1 MNKKNA
7 LEVAAIAIRQCGK
20 RELFA
25 FAVDGKRLHEFAQIS
40 RLGRAN
46 DETIAGYQRP
56 EVISHIAEIRNY
68 LESEAPMLPN
78 AIVVA
83 FDPTVRFHS
92 LSPGGNGNGP
102 RHGHL
107 VIPLPEDEAT
117 AKPAWIVDGQQRAA
131 AIRDACVASFPVFVT
146 GFITDSV
153 AEQRE
158 QFILVNSTKPLPKGL
173 IYELLP
179 ATDIRL
185 STQFERKRFP
195 AYLLERLNYDSRSPL
210 HLAIQTPT
218 NPFVDFSARNRRGF
232 VNGGG
237 RRSSL
242 VPEGKAALGEEK
254 APQRAA
260 SERSKVQGFIKDNS
274 ILRMLENSL
283 HDGALYRC
291 RLQRDGE
298 MDTERMLQL
307 LFNFWGA
314 VVRVFDEA
322 WELPPARSRLTHG
335 VGIISMGHVMDAIA
349 DRYRTKGIPT
359 VDQFGAD
366 LKPLK
371 ELCCWTNGHWD
382 FGSGRVR
389 KWDEVQNTTKDIQLV
404 ANYLLVQYKR
414 LVWSK

>member
-1 MNKKNA
+1 MNKKEC
-7 LEVAAIAIRQCGK
+7 LEVPAIAIRQCDR

-25 FAVDGKRLHEFAQIS
+25 FAVDGKRLHEFAQVS
-40 RLGRAN
+40 RLGR
-46 DETIAGYQRP
+46 DDHESIAGYQRP

-83 FDPTVRFHS
+83 FDGRVSFRP
-92 LSPGGNGNGP
+92 LPGNGRGNRA

-107 VIPLPEDEAT
+107 VIPLVQEAGA

-131 AIRDACVASFPVFVT
+131 AIRDARVDSFPVFVT

-179 ATDIRL
+179 GTDVHLATQL
-185 STQFERKRFP
+185 ERKRFP

-210 HLAIQTPT
+210 HLAVQTPT
-218 NPFVDFSARNRRGF
+218 NPFVDSSARNRRGF
-232 VNGGG
+232 GAAANQGIAAAVENGE
-237 RRSSL
+237 
-242 VPEGKAALGEEK
+242 PHEA
-254 APQRAA
+254 
-260 SERSKVQGFIKDNS
+260 KVQGFIKDNS
-274 ILRMLENSL
+274 MLRMLENSL

-291 RLQRDGE
+291 RLERDGE
-298 MDTERMLQL
+298 MDTERMLKV

-314 VVRVFDEA
+314 VVRVFGDA
-322 WELPPARSRLTHG
+322 WGLPPVRSRLTHG

-349 DRYRTKGIPT
+349 DRYRASGIPST
-359 VDQFGAD
+359 EEFAAD
-366 LKPLK
+366 LRPL
-371 ELCCWTNGHWD
+371 EGLCCWTNGHWD
-382 FGSGRVR
+382 FGAGQVR
-389 KWDEVQNTTKDIQLV
+389 KWNEVQNTTKDIQLV

-414 LVWSK
+414 LVWATSAR

>member
-1 MNKKNA
+1 MSKKEC
-7 LEVAAIAIRQCGK
+7 LEVPAIAIKQSDR
-20 RELFA
+20 RDLFA
-25 FAVDGKRLHEFAQIS
+25 FAVDGKRLHEFAQVS
-40 RLGRAN
+40 RLGR
-46 DETIAGYQRP
+46 DDHESIAGYQRP

-83 FDPTVRFHS
+83 FDNRVSFRP
-92 LSPGGNGNGP
+92 LPGNGRGNGA

-107 VIPLPEDEAT
+107 VIPLVQEDGV

-131 AIRDACVASFPVFVT
+131 AIRDARVDAFPVFVT
-146 GFITDSV
+146 GFITESV

-179 ATDIRL
+179 ATDVHL
-185 STQFERKRFP
+185 ASQLERKRFP
-195 AYLLERLNYDSRSPL
+195 AYLLERMNYDSRSPL

-218 NPFVDFSARNRRGF
+218 NPFIDFSARNRRGF
-232 VNGGG
+232 GSSGGQG
-237 RRSSL
+237 AN
-242 VPEGKAALGEEK
+242 VLGT
-254 APQRAA
+254 AGGHSA
-260 SERSKVQGFIKDNS
+260 KVQGFIKDNS
-274 ILRMLENSL
+274 VLRMLENSL

-291 RLQRDGE
+291 RLERDGE
-298 MDTERMLQL
+298 MDTERMLKV

-314 VVRVFDEA
+314 AVKVFEGA
-322 WELPPARSRLTHG
+322 WELPPTRSRFTHG

-349 DRYRTKGIPT
+349 DRYRAKGIPST
-359 VDQFGAD
+359 EEFEAD

-371 ELCCWTNGHWD
+371 NLCCWTDGHWD
-382 FGSGRVR
+382 FGSGTVR
-389 KWDEVQNTTKDIQLV
+389 KWNEVQNTTKDIQMV

-414 LVWSK
+414 LVWSR

>member
-1 MNKKNA
+1 MSKKEC
-7 LEVAAIAIRQCGK
+7 LELPAIAIKQCDK

-25 FAVDGKRLHEFAQIS
+25 FAVDGKRLHEFAQVS
-40 RLGRAN
+40 RLGRGD
-46 DETIAGYQRP
+46 DEVIAGYQRP

-83 FDPTVRFHS
+83 FDTSVRFRPLTGS
-92 LSPGGNGNGP
+92 GRGNGT

-107 VIPLPEDEAT
+107 VIPLPADGAA

-131 AIRDACVASFPVFVT
+131 AIRDARVETFLVFVT

-179 ATDIRL
+179 STDVHLATQL
-185 STQFERKRFP
+185 ERKRFP

-210 HLAIQTPT
+210 HLAVQTPT

-232 VNGGG
+232 GAAAINGASGLASGG
-237 RRSSL
+237 TI
-242 VPEGKAALGEEK
+242 AA
-254 APQRAA
+254 
-260 SERSKVQGFIKDNS
+260 KVQGFIKDNS
-274 ILRMLENSL
+274 VLRMLESSL

-291 RLQRDGE
+291 RLERDGE
-298 MDTERMLQL
+298 MDTERMLKV

-314 VVRVFDEA
+314 VVKVFQDA

-349 DRYRTKGIPT
+349 DRYRAKGIPSSEE
-359 VDQFGAD
+359 FEAD

-371 ELCCWTNGHWD
+371 DLCCWTNGHWD
-382 FGSGRVR
+382 FGSGHVR
-389 KWDEVQNTTKDIQLV
+389 KWNEVQNTSKDIQLV

-414 LVWSK
+414 LVWSR